1 MVYYDQLLEQL
12 RSNVPKIPE
21 LKRNILEEINKNLSE
36 SIDVLMQELLR
47 FYIKEILEQFSSST
61 KQLICYKQRINEKF
75 VLSY

>member
-36 SIDVLMQELLR
+36 SIDVLM
-47 FYIKEILEQFSSST
+47 
-61 KQLICYKQRINEKF
+61 
-75 VLSY
+75 